1 MLNRSY
7 LILKK
12 LQIDSN
18 QTNSDEIPMAREK
31 SKNTHT
37 DCSGSGC
44 AIEDVDNILKM
55 KMEGKIQQRPRDE
68 SIS

>member
-1 MLNRSY
+1 MLNTNY

-37 DCSGSGC
+37 DCIGSEC
-44 AIEDVDNILKM
+44 AVEEVDNVLKM
-55 KMEGKIQQRPRDE
+55 KMEGKKDNNDQEKFIK
-68 SIS
+68 